1 MTVALRLAALAL
13 LLVACADE
21 VPPRGAPPAPTTP
34 PVTTPPVTTPP
45 ATPDDDE
52 ADPGRVRADVDGD
65 GTPDTASLVEEG
77 VKADDTWRFG
87 VRVVLSSL
95 GARTAWED
103 HGVGANDGQSLI
115 GAADVDGDGRSE
127 VGVTA
132 GTTASAAIS
141 ELVTFAGDRLVLLR
155 APELWTGQQDGLR
168 GWGCADGLLYV
179 TVARRAEGT
188 VTYYRLAGGRFARV
202 RAETVR
208 WRAGE
213 TPPAPFGDRVDC
225 GTMRV

>member
-1 MTVALRLAALAL
+1 MTVALRIASLAL
-13 LLVACADE
+13 LLVACADD
-21 VPPRGAPPAPTTP
+21 VSPRGAPTTQ
-34 PVTTPPVTTPP
+34 PVTTPP
-45 ATPDDDE
+45 ATAEPSE
-52 ADPGRVRADVDGD
+52 YVRPERVRADVDGD
-65 GTPDTASLVEEG
+65 GTPDTATLVSEG
-77 VKADDTWRFG
+77 VQADDTWRFG
-87 VRVVLSSL
+87 VRVVLSAR
-95 GARTAWED
+95 GTRTAWED
-103 HGVGANDGQSLI
+103 YGVGGNDGQDLI
-115 GAADVDGDGRSE
+115 GAGDVDGDGRAE
-127 VGVTA
+127 VGVA
-132 GTTASAAIS
+132 VGTTVSATIS
-141 ELVTFAGDRLVLLR
+141 ELVTLAGDRLVLLR

-188 VTYYRLAGGRFARV
+188 VTYYRLADGRFARV